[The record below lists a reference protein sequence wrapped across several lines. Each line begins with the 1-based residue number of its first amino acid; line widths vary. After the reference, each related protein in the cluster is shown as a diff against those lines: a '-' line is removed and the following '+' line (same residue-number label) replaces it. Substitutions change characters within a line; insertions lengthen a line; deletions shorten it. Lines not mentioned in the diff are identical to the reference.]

1 MRFSVIRLVFIGG
14 SDLVAEKK
22 RNEKEKGTPIL
33 SDWSAVPSCY
43 LKTTCYN

>member
-1 MRFSVIRLVFIGG
+1 MRFSVIWFIFIDG

-22 RNEKEKGTPIL
+22 RNEKEKSTPIL